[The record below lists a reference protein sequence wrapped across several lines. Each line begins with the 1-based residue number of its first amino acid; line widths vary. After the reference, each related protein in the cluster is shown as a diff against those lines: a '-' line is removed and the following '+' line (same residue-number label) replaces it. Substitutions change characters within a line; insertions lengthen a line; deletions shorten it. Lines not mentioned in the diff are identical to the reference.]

1 MRFVITEKAKNY
13 LEKKGEKV
21 LTIDLLIAGCC
32 LEIAEPIAKLGP
44 PNNDLHK
51 FDLLEEDG
59 YRVYF
64 LRGIDAKDNCL
75 TITLN
80 KFFGIEALE
89 VKGIK
94 LL

>member
-1 MRFVITEKAKNY
+1 MRIVISDKAKKY

-32 LEIAEPIAKLGP
+32 IEIAEPIAKLGP
-44 PNNDLHK
+44 PNTDQHK
-51 FDLLEEDG
+51 FDLFEEDG
-59 YRVYF
+59 YSVYF
-64 LRGIDAKDNCL
+64 LRGIDAKDDCL
-75 TITLN
+75 TIALN
-80 KFFGIEALE
+80 KFFGVEALE